1 MAIMKLLYIGV
12 CKENLEKY
20 YPSYI
25 RGEFLKDTYTEDE
38 LVDVVIRKDINV
50 LMVDV
55 FGATFRVSLLEQLK
69 GRVKLINCLYQ
80 SIDSLIDIEEAAF
93 CGIEVRKLP
102 DDIYCN
108 EVAEFA
114 IAQLL
119 CACKGTIEFNES
131 IKNGEWNQAINTNLS
146 VRGKT
151 LGIVGFGNI
160 GKRIVELCGSWGM
173 NIIVTRKHLDR
184 NQYSPNV
191 TFVEFSDLIENSD
204 YIIIAVPL
212 NRDTFQ
218 MFSENHIGKLRRNS
232 IIVNISR
239 GNVVDENAI
248 YGALRSGRLYRYCTD
263 VFSREPVDEDHMF
276 LNSDKTILSPHVAW
290 ATEDTLKKAY
300 DVWFGQTNI

>member
-12 CKENLEKY
+12 CKENLERY

-25 RGEFLKDTYTEDE
+25 KGEFLKDTYTEDE
-38 LVDVVIRKDINV
+38 LVDVVIRQDINV

-55 FGATFRVSLLEQLK
+55 FGATFTLSLLQQLK
-69 GRVKLINCLYQ
+69 GHIKLINCLYQ
-80 SIDSLIDIEEAAF
+80 SIDSLIDIEEAAS

-119 CACKGTIEFNES
+119 CACKGTIEFNTS

-160 GKRIVELCGSWGM
+160 GRRIIELCGSWGM
-173 NIIVTRKHLDR
+173 NIIVTRKHLDKDE
-184 NQYSPNV
+184 YASSV
-191 TFVEFSDLIENSD
+191 TFVEFSELVENSN
-204 YIIIAVPL
+204 YIIFAVPL
-212 NRDTFQ
+212 NRDSFQ
-218 MFSENHIGKLRRNS
+218 MFDESHIEKLRRNS

-239 GNVVDENAI
+239 GNVVDESAI
-248 YGALRSGRLYRYCTD
+248 YEALRVGKLYRYCTD
-263 VFSREPVDEDHMF
+263 VFSKEPVNGDHVF
-276 LNSDKTILSPHVAW
+276 LNSDRTILSPHVAW
-290 ATEDTLKKAY
+290 ATEDTLEKAY
-300 DVWFGQTNI
+300 RVWFDQTII